1 MVKINNKNTKTI
13 SMTFTP
19 FFSGSIFDFEQVN
32 VNWTMINFMHGQ
44 FTYYEE
50 LISSSRKSEV
60 QLGLCQI
67 SGMGLFAQIVSG

>member
-19 FFSGSIFDFEQVN
+19 FSSVSIFDFEQVN
-32 VNWTMINFMHGQ
+32 VSWTMINFMHGQ